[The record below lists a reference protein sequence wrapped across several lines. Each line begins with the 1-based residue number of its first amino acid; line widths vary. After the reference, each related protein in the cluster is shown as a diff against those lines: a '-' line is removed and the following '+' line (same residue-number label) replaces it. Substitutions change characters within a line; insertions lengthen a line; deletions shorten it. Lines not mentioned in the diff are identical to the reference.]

1 MNLKFDMNLDVEIYM
16 NNVIKFFKENPN
28 DLLNLVS
35 KDKEEFFYKKIKEVA
50 IENYEKGEEVS
61 LTQSQLL
68 HLCSKINQ
76 PEEIKKDG
84 IQKTIFGDLFLN

>member
-1 MNLKFDMNLDVEIYM
+1 MNLDVEIYM

-35 KDKEEFFYKKIKEVA
+35 KDKEEFFYKKVKEVA
-50 IENYEKGEEVS
+50 TKNYEKGKDVI
-61 LTQSQLL
+61 LTHSQILE
-68 HLCSKINQ
+68 LCSEINQ
-76 PEEIKKDG
+76 SKEIKKDG